1 MAVAISRVT
10 PAVVQ
15 RLQVPVQVLLYA
27 GLFIFSQYLVSWL
40 HLPLP
45 ANLVGMVLML
55 ALIVCRIIPLS
66 WVRAGA
72 RWLLAEM
79 LLFFVPAVVAVVN
92 YAHLLLV
99 DGWRI
104 FSVIAI
110 STLMVLGATATVVAV
125 TSSVWLARLFT
136 LSDEIQ
142 RSLAVRSV
150 TTPFALAAAEPL
162 GGQPDLVALFVVVT
176 GVFGM
181 AVGDALFLRLSIREG
196 MAKGAGFGAASHG
209 AGTARS
215 YELGQQE
222 GVVASLVMML
232 SGVVMVL
239 AAPLVAR
246 VMF

>member
-40 HLPLP
+40 RLPLP

-79 LLFFVPAVVAVVN
+79 LLFFIPAVVAVVN
-92 YAHLLLV
+92 YAHLLLA

-104 FSVIAI
+104 FPVIAI
-110 STLMVLGATATVVAV
+110 STLMVLGATAWVVEKV
-125 TSSVWLARLFT
+125 YRYEMSRLN
-136 LSDEIQ
+136 
-142 RSLAVRSV
+142 
-150 TTPFALAAAEPL
+150 
-162 GGQPDLVALFVVVT
+162 
-176 GVFGM
+176 
-181 AVGDALFLRLSIREG
+181 RE
-196 MAKGAGFGAASHG
+196 
-209 AGTARS
+209 
-215 YELGQQE
+215 
-222 GVVASLVMML
+222 
-232 SGVVMVL
+232 
-239 AAPLVAR
+239 
-246 VMF
+246 

>member
-15 RLQVPVQVLLYA
+15 RLRYRFRYCSMQVYSFFPISCL
-27 GLFIFSQYLVSWL
+27 WL

-110 STLMVLGATATVVAV
+110 STLMVLGATAWVVDKV
-125 TSSVWLARLFT
+125 YRYEMSRLN
-136 LSDEIQ
+136 
-142 RSLAVRSV
+142 
-150 TTPFALAAAEPL
+150 
-162 GGQPDLVALFVVVT
+162 
-176 GVFGM
+176 
-181 AVGDALFLRLSIREG
+181 RE
-196 MAKGAGFGAASHG
+196 
-209 AGTARS
+209 
-215 YELGQQE
+215 
-222 GVVASLVMML
+222 
-232 SGVVMVL
+232 
-239 AAPLVAR
+239 
-246 VMF
+246 